1 MSSTEFFA
9 TFRDF
14 VSDFVKSL
22 PVEHKERTTQ
32 RFTIS
37 KKAIGKKIGVAGQK
51 GKGLDAVI
59 DAIRMGPVLKSKKKS
74 QKNSKGIKDQR
85 GNDNGQ
91 RSPALALLCTFFHN
105 TCLLRSAQTD

>member
-85 GNDNGQ
+85 GNDNGAPRQ
-91 RSPALALLCTFFHN
+91 IDFRSVLGKKKGSRRQN
-105 TCLLRSAQTD
+105 